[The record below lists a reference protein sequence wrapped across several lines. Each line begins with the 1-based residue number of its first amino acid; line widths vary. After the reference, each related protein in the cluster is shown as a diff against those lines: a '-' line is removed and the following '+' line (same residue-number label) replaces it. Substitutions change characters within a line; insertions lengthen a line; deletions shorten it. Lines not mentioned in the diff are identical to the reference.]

1 MTVDDYL
8 KFYFKDIYDNATQ
21 YRIIGSSKSNLGDL
35 ESNKM
40 ILYEYFDESIKAMRN
55 VAIDPKTNTA
65 YIVKYIAPPG
75 MFAKYLPI
83 AEQMMNSFQ
92 ISK

>member
-1 MTVDDYL
+1 
-8 KFYFKDIYDNATQ
+8 
-21 YRIIGSSKSNLGDL
+21 L

-40 ILYEYFDESIKAMRN
+40 ILYEYFDKSIKAMTN
-55 VAIDPKTNTA
+55 VAIDLKTNTGN
-65 YIVKYIAPPG
+65 IVKCIAPPG

-83 AEQMMNSFQ
+83 AEQMMNYFQ